1 MEMITLKL
9 EGNYKEKMSSIM
21 HKSLLD
27 GSIISQLIQLH
38 NLHDEELDY
47 N

>member
-27 GSIISQLIQLH
+27 GSIISQLIH
-38 NLHDEELDY
+38 YTICMTKN
-47 N
+47 